1 MCVRETASVAWIR
14 GEEVVE
20 ELFRECGGVVGGGVA
35 GGDVV
40 GGDVWDGVGGED
52 WSVLCGDG
60 DGYVPLLPFWL
71 QPAEDDNMK
80 EK

>member
-1 MCVRETASVAWIR
+1 MRETASVAWIR

-20 ELFRECGGVVGGGVA
+20 ELFRECGGVVGGGV
-35 GGDVV
+35 V

-52 WSVLCGDG
+52 WSVLCGG
-60 DGYVPLLPFWL
+60 GYVPLLPFWL